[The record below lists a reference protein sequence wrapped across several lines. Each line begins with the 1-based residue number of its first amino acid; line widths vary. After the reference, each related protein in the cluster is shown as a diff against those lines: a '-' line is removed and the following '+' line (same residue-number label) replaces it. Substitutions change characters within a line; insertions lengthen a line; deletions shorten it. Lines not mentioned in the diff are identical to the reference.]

1 MSDQQDAGRR
11 DDILTG
17 LEAEVALE
25 LEEHRPPA
33 GGPAY
38 QLVPALVTLAI
49 GVVGAVLSYGYG
61 LGTLRR
67 PGAGLWPFVVSLVI
81 VVLSLVLLAVGRHLQ
96 DSERLTRTSLLVL
109 AGIATFVGLGLLIPA
124 IGFELPAL
132 GLCVVWLRFLGG
144 ESWRSTAVVS
154 LTTVAAFYLLFLYA
168 LSIPLPHLL

>member
-1 MSDQQDAGRR
+1 MSDPHEAGRR
-11 DDILTG
+11 DDILG
-17 LEAEVALE
+17 ELEAEVVHE
-25 LEEHRPPA
+25 LEEHCPPA

-38 QLVPALVTLAI
+38 QVVPVLVALAI
-49 GVVGAVLSYGYG
+49 GTAGAILSYGDG

-67 PGAGLWPFVVSLVI
+67 PGAGLWPFAVSALI

-96 DSERLTRTSLLVL
+96 DSEKLTRTSLLVL
-109 AGIATFVGLGLLIPA
+109 AGLATFVGLGLLIPA

-132 GLCVVWLRFLGG
+132 ALCVVWLRFLGG

-154 LTTVAAFYLLFLYA
+154 LATVAAFYVLFLYA

>member
-1 MSDQQDAGRR
+1 MSDQHEAGRR
-11 DDILTG
+11 DDILDD
-17 LEAEVALE
+17 LEAEAAYE

-38 QLVPALVTLAI
+38 QVVPALVALAI
-49 GVVGAVLSYGYG
+49 GTTGAILSYGYG

-67 PGAGLWPFVVSLVI
+67 PDAGLWPFAVSSLI

-96 DSERLTRTSLLVL
+96 DSEKLTRTSLLVL
-109 AGIATFVGLGLLIPA
+109 AGFATFVGLGLLMPT

-132 GLCVVWLRFLGG
+132 ALCVVWLRFLGG

-154 LTTVAAFYLLFLYA
+154 LATVAAFYMLFLYA